1 MSVASS
7 GKVRWCANDRS
18 VKLTSGHCQQEHLID
33 QKLHSFYHSIKIFT
47 VELQIFEEKDRY
59 DLKIDIL
66 ILQVPNPDLEFC
78 LDCK

>member
-1 MSVASS
+1 MTDKGLATYFRL
-7 GKVRWCANDRS
+7 KR
-18 VKLTSGHCQQEHLID
+18 LI
-33 QKLHSFYHSIKIFT
+33 SFRLYVPTLILKNVDTAKYTCMYCREECCYTF
-47 VELQIFEEKDRY
+47 FEEKDRY